1 MSNLKVLDITNNQ
14 LTCDQ
19 TFLNLMKWL
28 GKKQIRTSSLGKSAK
43 QVDSFFVEDNFEYT
57 WDSLAK
63 KVCKHDTEIPET
75 KHNNVVDSDLEI
87 VKNVDD
93 IEEEDDDD
101 YDDEDY
107 EDEEQEQDI
116 YGVEKKHNKQ
126 FTDEGI
132 LVSEV
137 IQKTQNAILT
147 GRIIKVYIFFKN
159 IFK

>member
-1 MSNLKVLDITNNQ
+1 MSNLKVLDISNNQ

-43 QVDSFFVEDNFEYT
+43 QVESFFVEDNFAYS

-63 KVCKHDTEIPET
+63 KVCKQDTDITES

-93 IEEEDDDD
+93 DEENDDE

-107 EDEEQEQDI
+107 EDEEQDQDI
-116 YGVEKKHNKQ
+116 YGVEKKMNNKQ

-147 GRIIKVYIFFKN
+147 GKIN
-159 IFK
+159 

>member
-28 GKKQIRTSSLGKSAK
+28 GKKQIRTSSLGKNAK

-57 WDSLAK
+57 WDSIAK
-63 KVCKHDTEIPET
+63 KVCKHDTELTES
-75 KHNNVVDSDLEI
+75 KQNNVVDSDLEI
-87 VKNVDD
+87 VKNVYDL
-93 IEEEDDDD
+93 EEDDDEEYDEED
-101 YDDEDY
+101 YDDE
-107 EDEEQEQDI
+107 EQDQDV

-147 GRIIKVYIFFKN
+147 GKIN
-159 IFK
+159 